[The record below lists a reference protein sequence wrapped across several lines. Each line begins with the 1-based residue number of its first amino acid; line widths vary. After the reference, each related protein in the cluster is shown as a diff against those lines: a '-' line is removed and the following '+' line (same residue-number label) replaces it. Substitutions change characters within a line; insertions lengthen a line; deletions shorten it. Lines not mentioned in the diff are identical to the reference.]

1 MTFNITA
8 ECIAMYISLI
18 IGIAVSLSVA
28 KWNYEKRVFVACA
41 FSISIS
47 SLCNIVSAVFINH
60 FGMVPVWLN
69 YTVTMLYFAFLLI
82 TLAIFCV
89 YFLNIID
96 REDSLWKK
104 RFKKAIAY
112 PLYAALAIIFTTPFT
127 KLLFSFDETGYV
139 RGKLSIMTYLI
150 MIYMALLIIYAAL
163 KNGKKTTFRVKIL
176 ISFFPILSG
185 LVMLVQFFK
194 SSILLTGTAAL
205 GPLILMFFFIGTD
218 IVDID
223 SDTGFYG
230 GRSFIEAVNKRFQKG
245 SRFCCVLLGVDNVQE
260 LKETF
265 GRQKER
271 QLITLAA
278 VNIEGVMPRIPSFR
292 YSDSKFIFIFDEKS
306 AEDVSGIISA
316 MDRELAKEYT
326 FDNTPVRYSV
336 SIAAVN
342 CPEQASDADRL
353 TELLEYAALQAKA
366 DKNSNIFYCDDTTL
380 DRINRKK
387 EITDILKRE
396 LNAEENNFEIYYQ
409 PIYEVSSGKFRTAE
423 ALIRLNKTEIGPI
436 YPDEFIPIAEE
447 MGLIVRLG
455 EIVLDKSCR
464 FIAELIKEGIDFE
477 AISVNFS
484 VHQIMRSDIIEKVTE
499 TVQKYNIPPEKLRIE
514 ITESVVIDNF
524 QHVKKMMDDLGNIG
538 IKFYMDDFGTGYSNL
553 SNMIELP
560 FEYLKIDKSL
570 VRSAEKSEKAYFIL
584 TFISQAFINQHVKI
598 LTEGVETEAQ
608 EKIVDSIGASYI
620 QGFRFARPVNGN
632 TAKEYF
638 LGMRNDAIAE
648 KV

>member
-1 MTFNITA
+1 MTFNVTA

-18 IGIAVSLSVA
+18 IGISVSLSIA

-41 FSISIS
+41 FSISLS
-47 SLCNIVSAVFINH
+47 SFFNIASAVFINN
-60 FGMVPVWLN
+60 FGKVPIWLN
-69 YTVTMLYFAFLLI
+69 YTVTMLYFAFLFI
-82 TLAIFCV
+82 TLAIFSV
-89 YFLNIID
+89 YFLNIIE
-96 REDSLWKK
+96 REDSAWKK
-104 RFKKAIAY
+104 RYTKAIVF
-112 PLYAALAIIFTTPFT
+112 PLYVSLAVVFTTPFT

-139 RGKLSIMTYLI
+139 RGSLSKLTYAV
-150 MIYMALLIIYAAL
+150 MIYMALLIIYAAM
-163 KNGKKTTFRVKIL
+163 KNGRKTTFRVKIL
-176 ISFFPILSG
+176 ISFFPVLSG

-194 SSILLTGTAAL
+194 SDVLLTGTAAL
-205 GPLILMFFFIGTD
+205 GPLILMFLFIGTD

-230 GRSFIEAVNKRFQKG
+230 SRSFIEAVNKRFQKN
-245 SRFCCVLLGVDNVQE
+245 SRFCCVLLGVDNAQE
-260 LKETF
+260 FKETF
-265 GRQKER
+265 GRDKQR

-278 VNIEGVMPRIPSFR
+278 VNIEGVMPRVSGFR
-292 YSDSKFIFIFDEKS
+292 YSDSKFIFIFDGKS
-306 AEDVSGIISA
+306 SEEVSGIISA
-316 MDRELAKEYT
+316 MDKELAKEYT
-326 FDNTPVRYSV
+326 FDGINFRYSV

-342 CPEQASDADRL
+342 CPEQAVNADQL
-353 TELLEYAALQAKA
+353 IELLEYTALQTKSN
-366 DKNSNIFYCDDTTL
+366 KNTNILYCDDSTL
-380 DRINRKK
+380 NHIRRKK

-396 LNAEENNFEIYYQ
+396 LNSEENNFEIFYQ
-409 PIYEVSSGKFRTAE
+409 PIYEVASGKFRTAE

-455 EIVLDKSCR
+455 EIVLDKSCK
-464 FIAELIKEGIDFE
+464 FIAQLIKEGIDFE

-499 TVQKYNIPPEKLRIE
+499 TVCKYNIPPEKLRIE
-514 ITESVVIDNF
+514 ITESVIIDNF
-524 QHVKKMMDDLGNIG
+524 QHVKKMMDDLGGIG

-584 TFISQAFINQHVKI
+584 TFISQAFIKQHVKI

-620 QGFRFARPVNGN
+620 QGFRFARPVNGD

-638 LGMRNDAIAE
+638 LGIRNDALAE
-648 KV
+648 NA